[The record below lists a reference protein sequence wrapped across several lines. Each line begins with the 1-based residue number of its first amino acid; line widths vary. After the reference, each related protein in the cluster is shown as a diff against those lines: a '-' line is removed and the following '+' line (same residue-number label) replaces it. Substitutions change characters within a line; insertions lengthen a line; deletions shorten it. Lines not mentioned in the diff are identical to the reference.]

1 MTYLSIIANAAKA
14 AKVSAILLAA
24 VCAHES
30 RDFTLDYAMY
40 DNGSPS
46 YSVCQVKEDTARMLG
61 FKGNAMKLR
70 NPYVGIKYA
79 ALYLAYQ
86 QQRYGDDWVKL
97 TAAYNS
103 GSYNPSNKVKGC
115 PRNLKYLKS
124 VKEELPDYLR
134 YRLDCRERTSF
145 YQD

>member
-1 MTYLSIIANAAKA
+1 MTYAKIIATAAKA
-14 AKVSAILLAA
+14 AKVSAILLYAI
-24 VCAHES
+24 CNHES
-30 RDFTLDYAMY
+30 NGFTYDYTMY
-40 DNGSPS
+40 DSGSPS
-46 YSVCQVKEDTARMLG
+46 FSVCQIKKTTALMLG
-61 FKGNAMKLR
+61 WKGKDEMKLR

-115 PRNLKYLKS
+115 PRNLKYLNS
-124 VKEELPDYLR
+124 VKEELPNYLR
-134 YRLDCRERTSF
+134 YRLECKEE
-145 YQD
+145 QK